1 MKLLKAKHKRQAI
14 TYDQMKEFEANE
26 QSTIMGVK
34 EILLYQKD
42 LYTKLLEYEEDD
54 NKKHE
59 IEEKI
64 KEIDSLI
71 SQIDDLYKN
80 YNKKT
85 LKSEDKKWK

>member
-1 MKLLKAKHKRQAI
+1 MKLLKAKHKRQPI
-14 TYDQMKEFEANE
+14 TYDQIKQFEATQE
-26 QSTIMGVK
+26 PMPVISGAK
-34 EILLYQKD
+34 ASLLYQKD

-85 LKSEDKKWK
+85 LKKRG